1 MLCMEGK
8 SACSGK
14 TNASSLPNRCQ
25 ILLPP
30 LEGKSD
36 EGQRARSA
44 TLVSGYETNNAADV
58 ILLCALAFHL
68 LRTHTHTNLLQC
80 ACLHVLVRTTFSRPI
95 TIDCSQ
101 RLVHGSED
109 A

>member
-68 LRTHTHTNLLQC
+68 LRTHTHQP
-80 ACLHVLVRTTFSRPI
+80 AAVCLSSCPCEDHLFTPNHHRLFTTS
-95 TIDCSQ
+95 CSW
-101 RLVHGSED
+101 
-109 A
+109 